1 MNYKFLMLL
10 ALPFF
15 FLSCDKNDDDNGT
28 EESAKTKLI
37 TASSW
42 KYDTGGI
49 GDANGNISLNFTS
62 LPAFIPP
69 CLLDN
74 SAEFKADGT
83 GTSYEN
89 ANVCVAT
96 PISTNFNWNF
106 LSNETVLNISGNA
119 VAGLS
124 GQFKIK
130 DLNATQFTLLK
141 DTAFMGAAVTIVV
154 KLKH

>member
-1 MNYKFLMLL
+1 MNFKLLILL
-10 ALPFF
+10 AMPVL
-15 FLSCDKNDDDNGT
+15 FLSCDKNDDDNTDGPS
-28 EESAKTKLI
+28 EKTKLI
-37 TASSW
+37 AASSW

-49 GDANGNISLNFTS
+49 GDANGNITLNFTS
-62 LPAFIPP
+62 LPNFIPP

-74 SAEFKADGT
+74 SVEFKAEGT
-83 GTSYEN
+83 GNGYEN

-96 PISTNFNWNF
+96 PTTSGFTWNF
-106 LSNETVLNISGNA
+106 LNNETALNISGNA
-119 VAGLS
+119 IAGLS